1 LIASSGNFL
10 VTINLP
16 QSEKVAKFLILFQI
30 VAQDT
35 CKLPAR
41 QGQIHNYINS
51 LNKIKE
57 RERPKGDPV
66 PGHVTGQGFYVS
78 GKNFRRDVEG

>member
-16 QSEKVAKFLILFQI
+16 QGERVAKFLILFQI
-30 VAQDT
+30 VAQYT

-41 QGQIHNYINS
+41 QGQTHNYLNS
-51 LNKIKE
+51 FNNLKE
-57 RERPKGDPV
+57 RERLNGDPV